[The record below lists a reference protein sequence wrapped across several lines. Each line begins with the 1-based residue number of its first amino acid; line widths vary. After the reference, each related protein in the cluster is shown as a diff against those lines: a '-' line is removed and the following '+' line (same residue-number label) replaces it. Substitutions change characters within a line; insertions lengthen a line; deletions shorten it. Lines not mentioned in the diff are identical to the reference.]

1 MSALSPI
8 RKSLERRRAPKLSPE
23 KRREQLLRCALTVF
37 ARRGIGSAR
46 HAEIAQEAQVAVPTV
61 FTYFP
66 TREILVREVLSEV
79 DQYLSQVVWSAIG
92 AGNSVFEKLLLVTK
106 AFGDSVITDPDV
118 MKIWLNWSTAMRD
131 NTWLLYED
139 LQTRVIDL
147 FVEVIRDG
155 QTKGEVHVT
164 VDPEIAAYMVVSG
177 GHMIVQMKLVARKS
191 AVIDAFLEK
200 LVLGSLMPEVSSSR
214 EQNT

>member
-1 MSALSPI
+1 
-8 RKSLERRRAPKLSPE
+8 
-23 KRREQLLRCALTVF
+23 
-37 ARRGIGSAR
+37 
-46 HAEIAQEAQVAVPTV
+46 
-61 FTYFP
+61 
-66 TREILVREVLSEV
+66 
-79 DQYLSQVVWSAIG
+79 
-92 AGNSVFEKLLLVTK
+92 
-106 AFGDSVITDPDV
+106 
-118 MKIWLNWSTAMRD
+118 MRD

-164 VDPEIAAYMVVSG
+164 VEPEIAAYMVVSG

-200 LVLGSLMPEVSSSR
+200 LVLGSLMPEVSSSH

>member
-8 RKSLERRRAPKLSPE
+8 RTSLERRRAPKLSPE

-92 AGNSVFEKLLLVTK
+92 AGNSVFEKLLLTQLQVP
-106 AFGDSVITDPDV
+106 FQPLILYSHVSLVI
-118 MKIWLNWSTAMRD
+118 
-131 NTWLLYED
+131 
-139 LQTRVIDL
+139 QT
-147 FVEVIRDG
+147 
-155 QTKGEVHVT
+155 
-164 VDPEIAAYMVVSG
+164 
-177 GHMIVQMKLVARKS
+177 
-191 AVIDAFLEK
+191 
-200 LVLGSLMPEVSSSR
+200 LGSAA
-214 EQNT
+214 